1 MRNNHLIVAIIALI
15 LLLSESL
22 HAQTAT
28 LSAPVFSHESG
39 FYSEAF
45 MLEITHHDPNVLVY
59 VTFDGS
65 EPGPGAALF
74 FEPYLVDDA
83 TSNPNVFAS
92 IPTTLSTH
100 PPERFL
106 EPVLKVPKSTII
118 RARAVDGS
126 GAVSEIISHTYFV
139 FNPETTSF
147 TLPIFS
153 IIVDPVNFFDDELGI
168 YVPGELGDSSDF
180 GLGNFNERS
189 IEWERD
195 GFLQYFDE
203 KGDFVH
209 GQDVGFRIHGGWSRR
224 FAQKSLRVYARNQY
238 ENRVLPVEFFPGEGI
253 QPYRRIVLRNSGS
266 EWGLSMLRDGLAH
279 ELISHLNLTT
289 QKFQPSVVFIN
300 GEYWGIHNI
309 RERVDRHYLERRYAI
324 NPDNIDILVQQ
335 GIATEGT
342 SAHYSNFMHY
352 VRTSD
357 LSSPEVYETV
367 KTLMD
372 TENYLDYYATQ
383 VYLGNNDWPH
393 NNIDF
398 WRLRVPYNE
407 DAPWGH
413 DGRWRWITYDLD
425 RSFHF
430 GNFTNATT
438 NMIWWTTLELD
449 GRYSQVWPN
458 ELFRKLLEND
468 DFRRDFINRTADI
481 LNTTFL
487 STRIINAVDSLAVI
501 IEPEMG
507 RQVQRWSR
515 PTSKT
520 AWYNELSRIRN
531 FADNRPAHLRNHV
544 RDYFKLGG
552 NRTISLSV
560 NNSRKGYIRINSTD
574 LREGNKSVILQNNSW
589 SGDYYDGIPVRLEAV
604 PEFGYRFV
612 HWVVNSEEITTPIL
626 MSADMG
632 NETYFAVFEEVEL
645 GAIVPEAFIFDD
657 SYVFEGHAA
666 SALAGSYP
674 ANMAFVFMDQPD
686 PIINANIEGFT
697 MGVYNLTSRT
707 RVNGLGSDGVSFIN
721 TGNLDG
727 NPGYPGGRLGGAL
740 LSIDT
745 RGQQDIRIQW
755 SGGTISPNSRVYNLR
770 LQYRIG
776 DHGPFEDLLD
786 VDGNPSEYKSN
797 EIAAHTEAMT
807 DVLLPKIAEDR
818 PYVQLFWRY
827 YFTGAQVDLTNG
839 QRSKLRL
846 YDLAIEAN
854 SPVSIERSES
864 ETPESLILMSAYPN
878 PFNSSSNIEV
888 KVPQVVNLRLSI
900 FDAMGR
906 RIITLNDGVLP
917 TGSHTFV
924 WDAENAASGVYMVV
938 SETNDI
944 TEILKITL
952 VK

>member
-1 MRNNHLIVAIIALI
+1 MRKIPLILAKFALI
-15 LLLSESL
+15 LLLTNSL

-28 LSAPVFSHESG
+28 LSPPVFSHESG
-39 FYSEAF
+39 FFPEAF
-45 MLEITHHDPNVLVY
+45 MLEITHPDPNVLIY

-65 EPGPGAALF
+65 EPGPGAALL

-83 TSNPNVFAS
+83 TSNPNVFAN

-100 PPERFL
+100 PTERFTKPAV
-106 EPVLKVPKSTII
+106 EIPKSTII

-139 FNPETTSF
+139 FDPEMTTF
-147 TLPIFS
+147 TLPVFS
-153 IIVDPVNFFDDELGI
+153 IIVDPANFFDEKIGI
-168 YVPGELGDSSDF
+168 YTPSKLEDSS
-180 GLGNFNERS
+180 GYTQWNYSQRS
-189 IEWERD
+189 EEWERD
-195 GFLQYFDE
+195 GILQYFDE
-203 KGDFVH
+203 NGTLVH
-209 GQDVGFRIHGGWSRR
+209 GLDVAFRIFGEQPRQ
-224 FAQKSLRVYARNQY
+224 FAQKSLLVNAPNQY
-238 ENRVLPVEFFPGEGI
+238 EDHVLPIEFFPGEGA
-253 QPYRRIVLRNSGS
+253 QPYKQLLLSNSGS

-309 RERVDRHYLERRYAI
+309 RERVDRHYLERTYGI
-324 NPDNIDILVQQ
+324 KSDNVDILTHQ
-335 GIATEGT
+335 GTVSEGT
-342 SAHYSNFMHY
+342 SVHYNNFLQF
-352 VRTSD
+352 VRASD
-357 LSSPEVYETV
+357 LKDPEVYKTV
-367 KTLMD
+367 QTMMD
-372 TENYLDYYATQ
+372 IENYLDYYATQ
-383 VYLGNNDWPH
+383 IYLGNNDWPH
-393 NNIDF
+393 DNIEY
-398 WRLRVPYNE
+398 WRLRVPFNE

-413 DGRWRWITYDLD
+413 DGRWRWISNDLD

-430 GNFTNATT
+430 RTLSTAST
-438 NMIWWTTLELD
+438 NMIEWTTSELD
-449 GRYSQVWPN
+449 KQSSQIWPN
-458 ELFRKLLEND
+458 ELFRKMLEND
-468 DFRRDFINRTADI
+468 EFRRYFINRTADV

-487 STRIINAVDSLAVI
+487 STRIIDTVDSLAVI
-501 IEPEMG
+501 IEPEMD
-507 RQVQRWSR
+507 RHVERWER
-515 PTSKT
+515 PVTKT
-520 AWYNELSRIRN
+520 AWHNELSRIRN
-531 FADNRPAHLRNHV
+531 FAVNRPAHLRDHV

-560 NNSRKGYIRINSTD
+560 NNSRKGYIRINSTN
-574 LREGNKSVILQNNSW
+574 LREGSKGVILQNNTW
-589 SGDYYDGIPVRLEAV
+589 SGLYYDGVPVRLEAV

-612 HWVVNSEEITTPIL
+612 HWVVDSQEITSPMLI
-626 MSADMG
+626 SADMG

-645 GAIVPEAFIFDD
+645 GDIVPEAFILDD
-657 SYVFEGHAA
+657 NYIFAGHAA

-686 PIINANIEGFT
+686 PIINAQIEGFT
-697 MGVYNLTSRT
+697 MGGYNLTSRT
-707 RVNGLGSDGVSFIN
+707 RVNGLGSDGISFIN

-727 NPGYPGGRLGGAL
+727 NPGYPGGHLGGAL

-745 RGQQDIRIQW
+745 RGKQDIRINW
-755 SGGTISPNSRVYNLR
+755 SGGTVSPNSRVYNLR

-776 DHGPFEDLLD
+776 DHGPFEDVLD
-786 VDGNPSEYKSN
+786 VDGNPSEYKRN
-797 EIAAHTEAMT
+797 EISGHAEAMT

-839 QRSKLRL
+839 QRSELRL
-846 YDLAIEAN
+846 YEITIEPNA
-854 SPVSIERSES
+854 PVSIESS
-864 ETPESLILMSAYPN
+864 DTETPESLILMSAYPN

-906 RIITLNDGVLP
+906 RILTLHDGVLSNG
-917 TGSHTFV
+917 THNFV

-938 SETNDI
+938 SETSDI